1 MLTMHLQNISEHYPT
16 PTPPI
21 HPSAISYQI
30 KPYQTIPN
38 HTIPYHTKPYLLAEA
53 VSAGDVV
60 EIVGPG
66 QVGDVAAPGLHV
78 ARHLVSA
85 VLQEDVNITVLAVEL
100 EANICEVG
108 SFTFHNQGEVPNSQM

>member
-1 MLTMHLQNISEHYPT
+1 MTISQWTVDP
-16 PTPPI
+16 
-21 HPSAISYQI
+21 
-30 KPYQTIPN
+30 
-38 HTIPYHTKPYLLAEA
+38 LAEA

-60 EIVGPG
+60 EVVWPG
-66 QVGDVAAPGLHV
+66 QVGDVAASSLHV

>member
-1 MLTMHLQNISEHYPT
+1 M
-16 PTPPI
+16 
-21 HPSAISYQI
+21 
-30 KPYQTIPN
+30 
-38 HTIPYHTKPYLLAEA
+38 
-53 VSAGDVV
+53 
-60 EIVGPG
+60 
-66 QVGDVAAPGLHV
+66 AASSLHV